1 MTTTKTNIPKDE
13 REDLSYFTLT
23 LQSFLNE
30 SFPELAADKTFVQ
43 ERADL
48 AAQTYA
54 DALLAGHTH
63 PEAAELSNEVMY
75 AGLGFSKF
83 DTLFKV
89 VCEEFSAE
97 IPDEELRNFALKVYP
112 HCQEVFD
119 KYNTDEPYFIDTR
132 EYDLLYTE
140 LTGTVVIYI
149 EENDVW

>member
-1 MTTTKTNIPKDE
+1 MTTKKNNTPKNE

-30 SFPELAADKTFVQ
+30 SFPELAADKTFVK
-43 ERADL
+43 ERSDL

-75 AGLGFSKF
+75 EGLGFSKF
-83 DTLFKV
+83 DTLFNV
-89 VCEEFSAE
+89 VCEEFYNE
-97 IPDEELRNFALKVYP
+97 IPDEELRPFALKVYP

-119 KYNTDEPYFIDTR
+119 QYPTDEPDFADSAA
-132 EYDLLYTE
+132 YDLLYTE
-140 LTGTVVIYI
+140 LTGTVVLYI
-149 EENDVW
+149 EENGVW